1 MCISRYVQI
10 CLHRYAGMHE
20 ACMFKCA
27 VTCAS
32 VHGFQETI
40 LEVILQELL
49 ILVLETESLVD
60 GTCK

>member
-1 MCISRYVQI
+1 MCMSRYVHI
-10 CLHRYAGMHE
+10 FLHRYACMHK
-20 ACMFKCA
+20 ACMFKCV